1 MSKTTLIVASTRQ
14 NRIGGSIAEWL
25 KRQAEEANIELNVID
40 LQNVNLPAFDAPIP
54 PAYAPN
60 DSEHGKAWAKQ
71 ISESD
76 SFIFLTPEYNRS
88 IPSSLKNAIDYLV
101 PEWKEKKAAIVSYG
115 YVDGGTNA
123 AKHLTDILNWL
134 KMDVSSDQIHIQ
146 LSQDFFDQTGA
157 FKSTD
162 ESLKEYSQP
171 VAAVARAL

>member
-25 KRQAEEANIELNVID
+25 KRQADETDIELNVID
-40 LQNVNLPAFDAPIP
+40 LQEVNLPAFDAPIP

-101 PEWKEKKAAIVSYG
+101 PEWKAKKAAIVSYG
-115 YVDGGTNA
+115 YVDGGANA
-123 AKHLTDILNWL
+123 AKHLTDVLNWL
-134 KMDVSSDQIHIQ
+134 KMDVSPEQTHIK
-146 LSQDFFDQTGA
+146 LSQDFFDKAGA
-157 FKSTD
+157 FENID
-162 ESLKEYSQP
+162 ESLAEYSQP
-171 VAAVARAL
+171 VTAAVRAL